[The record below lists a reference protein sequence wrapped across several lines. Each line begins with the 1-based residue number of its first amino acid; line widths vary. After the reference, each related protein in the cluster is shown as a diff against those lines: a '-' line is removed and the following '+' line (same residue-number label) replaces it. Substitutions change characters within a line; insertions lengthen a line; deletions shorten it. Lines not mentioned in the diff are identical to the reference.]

1 MTAGIMTW
9 DELGRLHGNV
19 LAIVTSPDGDRGA
32 VDALF
37 DELARRV
44 DASAIHVIAGPA
56 WRAWLSDRGFPGDRT
71 LFTIDDHSREI
82 ELNHFLETA
91 AVVRWAV
98 SRRFGT
104 ILGSAAHGLHNE
116 EVKDIFEQ
124 RVCLLLGDG
133 GFLAHTL
140 PGPYVFRFDLP
151 GLLHRLSRRP
161 KLEAYTAASRALI
174 DDLYATWRRAGAPG
188 ACDDPGFSD
197 VVPVLTRHLGPAV
210 LAFDEVAPIPIPQDG
225 TADGLVRFVTHLRQ
239 VLCERDERLAERGAA
254 VDVRD
259 AIIEQLRAERG
270 SAVTL
275 RDTIIDRL
283 RSDREGMLPRLWRKL
298 RGGG

>member
-1 MTAGIMTW
+1 VTAGITTW

-37 DELARRV
+37 DTLARRA
-44 DASAIHVIAGPA
+44 DDSAIHVIAGPA
-56 WRAWLSDRGFPGDRT
+56 WRACLSDRGFPGDRT
-71 LFTIDDHSREI
+71 LFATDDHNREI
-82 ELNHFLETA
+82 ELNHFLETP

-133 GFLAHTL
+133 SFLAHTL

-151 GLLHRLSRRP
+151 GLLHRFNRGP
-161 KLEAYTAASRALI
+161 KLETYTAASRALM
-174 DDLYATWRRAGAPG
+174 DDLYRTWRRSGEPG
-188 ACDDPGFSD
+188 PCDDPGFSD
-197 VVPVLTRHLGPAV
+197 VVPALTRHLGPAV
-210 LAFDEVAPIPIPQDG
+210 LAFDEVAPIPIPHDG
-225 TADGLVRFVTHLRQ
+225 AADGLVHFLTHLRQ
-239 VLCERDERLAERGAA
+239 VLFERDE
-254 VDVRD
+254 
-259 AIIEQLRAERG
+259 QLAERG

-275 RDTIIDRL
+275 RDTIIEQL
-283 RSDREGMLPRLWRKL
+283 RAERAPAGTLRDKVVGGLRHDGETGLQRLWRKL
-298 RGGG
+298 RSRE